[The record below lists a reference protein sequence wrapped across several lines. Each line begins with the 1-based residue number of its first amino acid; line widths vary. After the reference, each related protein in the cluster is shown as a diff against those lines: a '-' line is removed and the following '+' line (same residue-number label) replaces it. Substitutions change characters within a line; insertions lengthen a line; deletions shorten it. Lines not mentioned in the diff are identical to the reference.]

1 MLKKEYGDLIISK
14 NHVSEFINII
24 STRRFALC
32 SIEKTVH
39 CSKFHT
45 VQNLTLQGLTVVP
58 KYSHS
63 VYEIKIM
70 FFYIMYLQF

>member
-1 MLKKEYGDLIISK
+1 MLKKEHGDLIILK

-24 STRRFALC
+24 SRRFALC

-39 CSKFHT
+39 YSKFHT